1 MRELGDPVNMAIFA
15 SGSGT
20 NAENI
25 IHFFKED
32 PKVKVRLII
41 TNKKNAGVIERAE
54 RLSVPIE
61 IIGTDQ
67 FKDKENMVTLL
78 SMHDVDFIILA
89 GFLLLIPEFLIDI
102 FPDRIINIHPALL
115 PKYGGKGMY
124 GSFVHE
130 AVISNNES
138 ESGITVHYVNSEYD
152 EGKIIAQ
159 YKLPV
164 DPSWDAE
171 RLQEEVHKLE
181 YRHLPQVIKDTIKEQ
196 FPHV

>member
-1 MRELGDPVNMAIFA
+1 MRELGDPVNTAIFA
-15 SGSGT
+15 SGSGS

-32 PKVKVRLII
+32 PKVKVCLIV
-41 TNKKNAGVIERAE
+41 TNKSNAGVINRAQ

-61 IIGTDQ
+61 IIGKDQ
-67 FKDKENMVTLL
+67 FMDKEYMVTLL
-78 SMHDVDFIILA
+78 SAHRIDFVILA

-102 FPDRIINIHPALL
+102 FSDRIINIHPALL

-130 AVISNNES
+130 AVIGNKEN

-159 YKLPV
+159 YKLQV

-181 YRHLPQVIKDTIKEQ
+181 YQHFPQVIKDTIKEQ